1 MNVMRRLRVERAD
14 ERGLTLVELLV
25 TMFVML
31 IIVAAVMSLMFRAF
45 NDTAIATTRANVQ
58 NDGRIAMERMSK
70 QIRQATS
77 VTTATPSDIVVNS
90 YFNGVAQT
98 IEWSVNSG
106 NLQMRVGT
114 SGSYLTM
121 ARGLVSSSIFTY
133 QSSGG
138 VVYRVD
144 IAFSLSTKTVA
155 IPLTTSVYLR
165 NM

>member
-1 MNVMRRLRVERAD
+1 MNVMKRLRLERAD

-25 TMFVML
+25 TMSVML
-31 IIVAAVMSLMFRAF
+31 IIVTAVMSLMFRAF
-45 NDTAIATTRANVQ
+45 KDTAIATTRASVQ

-98 IEWSVNSG
+98 IEWRVNSG
-106 NLQMRVGT
+106 NLEMRVGT
-114 SGSYLTM
+114 SGSYATM
-121 ARGLVSSSIFTY
+121 VRGLVSSSIFTY

-138 VVYRVD
+138 IVYRVD
-144 IAFSLSTKTVA
+144 TALSLSTKTVA